1 MNNYD
6 GGYMKVIWKDKRK
19 SNKYYI
25 NRIFADLP
33 CTAIPDDDPYVPTFT
48 IAPEHKEGLYS
59 MEQLYLEHYTD
70 PTEYSFVQDV
80 FEGDIDHWEAVKT
93 SQWLSRHYGMWKK
106 RADAMLVS
114 AATKRIVETAFDEN
128 NKNSFQALKYLV
140 ERGEKTTK
148 KAGAGRPKKEKAAEE
163 VDNSD
168 LLADIAR
175 LRG

>member
-1 MNNYD
+1 
-6 GGYMKVIWKDKRK
+6 MKVVWKDRRK
-19 SNKYYI
+19 SRKYYI

-48 IAPEHKEGLYS
+48 IAPEHKDGLYS
-59 MEQLYLEHYTD
+59 MEQLFMEHYTD

-80 FEGDIDHWEAVKT
+80 FEGDLDHWEAVKSST
-93 SQWLSRHYGMWKK
+93 WVEKHYLNWKK
-106 RADAMLVS
+106 NAEAKLLSDAMMKLVN
-114 AATKRIVETAFDEN
+114 TAFDEN

-140 ERGEKTTK
+140 ERDA
-148 KAGAGRPKKEKAAEE
+148 KAAKRATAGRPKKEKETDT

-175 LRG
+175 LKG